1 MAWIHGMHKE
11 TKPTA
16 IKKKNNKHV
25 NEKQKWMIILEREKN
40 SFSHGIRTQNINTHM
55 MIIIS

>member
-1 MAWIHGMHKE
+1 MACMAWIHGMHKE

-16 IKKKNNKHV
+16 IKKTR
-25 NEKQKWMIILEREKN
+25 ERETKMDDYSGVRKN
-40 SFSHGIRTQNINTHM
+40 SFSHEIRMQKINVHM

>member
-1 MAWIHGMHKE
+1 MTCMTWIHGMHKE

-16 IKKKNNKHV
+16 IKKTR
-25 NEKQKWMIILEREKN
+25 ERETKMDDYSGVRKN
-40 SFSHGIRTQNINTHM
+40 SFSHGFRTQNMNTHM